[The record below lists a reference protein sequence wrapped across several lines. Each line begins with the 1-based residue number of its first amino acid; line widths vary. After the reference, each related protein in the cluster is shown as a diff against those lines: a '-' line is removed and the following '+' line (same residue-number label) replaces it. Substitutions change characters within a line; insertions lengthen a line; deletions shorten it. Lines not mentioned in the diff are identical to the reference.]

1 LKQSGPRGDIA
12 WKRAGSI
19 DCLDSCTAR
28 PHATTKEQVMTNT
41 DRIKR
46 HAEDT
51 ARALAV
57 DPAQGQS
64 SGSTKVRLNDA
75 LTCEIEDGPWRLT
88 ADLPAKVGGGGR
100 GPDPGTFIRGALGS
114 CLAMDI
120 VTWAARLGV
129 PLDGV
134 EVDVRSTLDAR
145 GMYGVDD
152 RVPPGYQSVHCR
164 ITVES
169 PAPEAAI
176 RRVVRMA
183 EALNARLYD
192 LTHAIPVAR
201 ELVIADSAHG
211 DTGAAT
217 DRAA

>member
-1 LKQSGPRGDIA
+1 
-12 WKRAGSI
+12 
-19 DCLDSCTAR
+19 
-28 PHATTKEQVMTNT
+28 MTNT

-46 HAEDT
+46 YAEQT
-51 ARALAV
+51 AKALV
-57 DPAQGQS
+57 TNPAQAQS
-64 SGSTKVRLNDA
+64 GGSTKVRLNDA

-88 ADLPAKVGGGGR
+88 ADLPAEAGGGGA
-100 GPDPGTFIRGALGS
+100 GPDPGTLIRGALGS

-120 VTWAARLGV
+120 VTWAARLRV

-134 EVDVRSTLDAR
+134 EIDVRSTLDAR

-152 RVPPGYQSVHCR
+152 RVPPGYQSLHCR

-169 PAPEAAI
+169 PAPAADI

-183 EALNARLYD
+183 EALNARLCD

-201 ELVIADSAHG
+201 ELVIADTAHG
-211 DTGAAT
+211 DTDVAT
-217 DRAA
+217 ARAA

>member
-1 LKQSGPRGDIA
+1 
-12 WKRAGSI
+12 
-19 DCLDSCTAR
+19 
-28 PHATTKEQVMTNT
+28 MTNT

-46 HAEDT
+46 YAENT
-51 ARALAV
+51 ARALAAN
-57 DPAQGQS
+57 PAQGR
-64 SGSTKVRLNDA
+64 SGGCTKVRLNDA
-75 LTCEIEDGPWRLT
+75 LTCEIEDDPWRLT
-88 ADLPAKVGGGGR
+88 ADLSAEAGGGGA
-100 GPDPGTFIRGALGS
+100 GPDPGTLVRGALGS

-120 VTWAARLGV
+120 VTWAARLRV

-134 EVDVRSTLDAR
+134 EIDVRSTLDAR

-152 RVPPGYQSVHCR
+152 RVPPGYQSLHCR

-169 PAPEAAI
+169 PAPAADV

-201 ELVIADSAHG
+201 ELVIADTAHG
-211 DTGAAT
+211 DTDVAT
-217 DRAA
+217 ARAA

>member
-1 LKQSGPRGDIA
+1 
-12 WKRAGSI
+12 
-19 DCLDSCTAR
+19 
-28 PHATTKEQVMTNT
+28 MTNT

-46 HAEDT
+46 RAEQT
-51 ARALAV
+51 ARALAAN
-57 DPAQGQS
+57 PAPARSG
-64 SGSTKVRLNDA
+64 GSTKVRLNDA

-88 ADLPAKVGGGGR
+88 ADLPAEVGGGGK

-134 EVDVRSTLDAR
+134 EIDVRSTLDAR

-152 RVPPGYQSVHCR
+152 RVPPGYQSLHCR

-169 PAPEAAI
+169 PAPAADV
-176 RRVVRMA
+176 RRVVRLA
-183 EALNARLYD
+183 EAFNARLYD

-201 ELVIADSAHG
+201 ELVIADTAPG
-211 DTGAAT
+211 DTVEESA
-217 DRAA
+217 RAA